1 MPAQNI
7 GVIDL
12 LADTE
17 SFDEARLPISAEV
30 DARWRGRAITGAGL
44 LKIASTALLLTGED
58 APSASLL
65 TAGRRAFYFRTNSD
79 GDVTELHVSL
89 DGEVWKEVTTGGGGT
104 FTQGT
109 GIRITDSGD
118 GTKTI
123 AVTRPLTRAQQTR
136 INQLTDDYIN
146 ALIAAGDH
154 WREHFTIRYSD
165 RFAPI
170 IGPRWRQEAQ
180 GDGTGHVIRIVP
192 SGADLGV
199 IQAVREGS
207 KIQVRTAANVVV
219 NVFTVESDP
228 ADPDAD
234 GIWEIL
240 GDWDQVRTFNDLT
253 EYVLYFSESRHHA
266 IETDDETTEG
276 DGTPRDPVKV
286 KAGGIRDD
294 EIAGDLTDTQKRNVR
309 NKIGSVTVTA
319 AEDAP
324 SNPLN
329 GDLHIYTHYVQD
341 LVDHER
347 LDGTAVTTAPA
358 NTIFRWNATL
368 SKWIYVIFVE
378 LQDSVV
384 QDNHISASMTD
395 NQQRTF
401 RQRVGA
407 VIVTT
412 GSSAPSDPITGDV
425 HIYDE
430 DVTGLS
436 DHYENNGTTARS
448 TANAGDIFR
457 HDDLNSKW
465 ILEVEAS
472 EDPGEADPIND
483 EDIASDL
490 SNTRK
495 KNFRNKIG
503 GERTTIGG
511 SVPSMP
517 NVDDIHIYSS
527 DATSLSNHVDS
538 NGITS
543 LSSVS
548 VRDMFKWNGTNW
560 VRLISALELP
570 EGETAEEIRDALQT
584 LTGNSRLPASAVR
597 DLPGGGGQGSFYEYA
612 NRTIVADADRD
623 TDSEIAIDVDTG
635 TIYDLKIAR
644 NSDLY
649 HLPDVNTGVQVRVT
663 QGLTSWA
670 GRVIDRSV
678 SSGLYTIKIDFHQRR
693 GTFTT
698 GETTKVEIGAI
709 PINQRIYIYGENQ
722 DERFPFSGTTAVNH
736 GITSQGLKQWKD
748 DAAETF
754 NGGIAFTV
762 QDVNDASDIDNGI
775 STNVID
781 AIIRID
787 EDVPRCRIKF
797 KFRGEGRPGGSPRF
811 MQIKKVDSAGDDG
824 LVLAAQGYDF
834 QNVQT
839 DAELAVAN
847 TIFEADEQDIE
858 LSNGDQLY
866 VRTYNVATSGN
877 ASIMVGYILLERQE

>member
-7 GVIDL
+7 GTIDL
-12 LADTE
+12 LAESE
-17 SFDEARLPISAEV
+17 SFDDARLPISAEV

-44 LKIASTALLLTGED
+44 LKIASTALVLTGED
-58 APSASLL
+58 APATSLL

-79 GDVTELHVSL
+79 GDVFELHVSL
-89 DGEVWKEVTTGGGGT
+89 DGESWKAVSTGDGND

-109 GIRITDSGD
+109 GIRIRDNGD

-123 AVTRPLTRAQQTR
+123 SVSRPFTQADERRLDE
-136 INQLTDDYIN
+136 LTDDYIN
-146 ALIAAGDH
+146 ALIAAADH
-154 WREHFTIRYSD
+154 WREHFSIRYSD
-165 RFAPI
+165 RLRPV
-170 IGPRWRQEAQ
+170 IGAQWRQERQ

-192 SGADLGV
+192 SGANLGV

-207 KIQVRTAANVVV
+207 MIQVRTTANVVV
-219 NVFTVESDP
+219 NTFTVESDP
-228 ADPDAD
+228 AAPNAD
-234 GIWEIL
+234 GVWEIL
-240 GDWDQVRTFNDLT
+240 GGWDQVRTFTDVT
-253 EYVLYFSESRHHA
+253 DYVLYFSDSRHHA
-266 IETDDETTEG
+266 IATDDDTIDG
-276 DGTPRDPVKV
+276 DGTASDPVKV

-329 GDLHIYTHYVQD
+329 GDLHIYTHNVQN

-347 LDGTAVTTAPA
+347 LGGTAVTSAPA
-358 NTIFRWNATL
+358 NTIFRWNSTR
-368 SKWIYVIFVE
+368 SRWIYVIFVE
-378 LQDSVV
+378 LQDGVV
-384 QDNHISASMTD
+384 RDNHISGSMTD
-395 NQQRTF
+395 DQKRAF
-401 RQRVGA
+401 RRKVGA

-430 DVTGLS
+430 DASGLS
-436 DHYENNGTTARS
+436 DHYENNGTTTRS

-465 ILEVEAS
+465 ILEVEAP
-472 EDPGEADPIND
+472 DAADPID
-483 EDIASDL
+483 DDDIASDL
-490 SNTRK
+490 TNTQK
-495 KNFRNKIG
+495 KNFRSRIG
-503 GERTTIGG
+503 GERTTMGG
-511 SVPSMP
+511 SVPSLP

-527 DATSLSNHVDS
+527 DASSLSNHVQA
-538 NGITS
+538 NGVTA
-543 LSSVS
+543 LTSVS
-548 VRDMFKWNGTNW
+548 ARDIVKWNGTNW

-570 EGETAEEIRDALQT
+570 DDQTAAEIRDALQT

-612 NRTIVADADRD
+612 NRTIETDANRD
-623 TDSEIAIDVDTG
+623 INSEIALVADTG

-649 HLPDVNTGVQVRVT
+649 HLPDVNTGVQVRIT
-663 QGLTSWA
+663 QGLKSWT
-670 GRVIDRSV
+670 GRVTDRTLA
-678 SSGLYTIKIDFHQRR
+678 SGVYTINIDFHQRR

-698 GETTKVEIGAI
+698 GETCKVEIGAI
-709 PINQRIYIYGENQ
+709 PTNQRTYIYGENQ
-722 DERFPFSGTTAVNH
+722 TERFPFKGMTGANH
-736 GITSQGLKQWKD
+736 GITTHGLKQWKD
-748 DAAETF
+748 EAAETV
-754 NGGIAFTV
+754 NGGIAFTI
-762 QDVNDASDIDNGI
+762 QDVTDASAIDTGT
-775 STNVID
+775 STNVTD

-797 KFRGEGRPGGSPRF
+797 KFRGEGRPGSSPRF
-811 MQIKKVDSAGDDG
+811 MQIKRVDSKGDDG

-834 QNVQT
+834 QNIQT
-839 DAELAVAN
+839 DAELSVAN
-847 TIFEADEQDIE
+847 TIFEADEEDIE

-866 VRTYNVATSGN
+866 VRTYNVETSGN
-877 ASIMVGYILLERQE
+877 DSIMVGYILFERQE